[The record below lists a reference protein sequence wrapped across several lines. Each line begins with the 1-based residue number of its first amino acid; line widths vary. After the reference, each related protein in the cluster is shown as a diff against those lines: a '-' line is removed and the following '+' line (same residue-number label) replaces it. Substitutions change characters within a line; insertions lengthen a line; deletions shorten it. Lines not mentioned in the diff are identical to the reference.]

1 MALARQGDAQQALS
15 EYGKGR
21 AIIVQL
27 KQQAPDIAA
36 LAHDLACFDARTA
49 ELQKLSPV
57 RSGASPGQPAVPAAQ
72 QPARSRAP
80 GLLSAGPSAHLIGRG
95 LVARVGLGLV
105 GAVRLAIAQGLAA
118 IAAMT
123 ALLVTA
129 AAVLSAATVLL
140 AIAFMALALL
150 SAATLALAIRA
161 LLAAA
166 RVAQITAAA
175 VSSIEIG
182 AAIAI
187 VVGAF
192 RIPTRIAV

>member
-49 ELQKLSPV
+49 ELQKLSPD
-57 RSGASPGQPAVPAAQ
+57 RSGASPGQAAVPAAQ

-80 GLLSAGPSAHLIGRG
+80 GLLSAKGPSAHLIGRG

-118 IAAMT
+118 VAALT
-123 ALLVTA
+123 ALLVP
-129 AAVLSAATVLL
+129 SAAVLL

-150 SAATLALAIRA
+150 SAATLALAIRRDSWPP
-161 LLAAA
+161 
-166 RVAQITAAA
+166 RVSRKSPPPPSGSRTR
-175 VSSIEIG
+175 

-192 RIPTRIAV
+192 RIPTRITV